1 MTNINFLLTISIQC
15 QEIRLWELTKWSS
28 KRKCFDLLS
37 NPLNLSMKEMY
48 GDQFG
53 EFVCGYWGFKGLRC
67 FTTKMNEWINLSKDF
82 TRNLCQWPA
91 AKHVPS
97 LIFSWFMD
105 SKYTALPMIFFFI
118 DVISSFNL
126 FNSIEST
133 WSPFGPSTASA
144 WSCNALV
151 ESRIAKLNK
160 E

>member
-1 MTNINFLLTISIQC
+1 M
-15 QEIRLWELTKWSS
+15 LWSFIKSS
-28 KRKCFDLLS
+28 QLVHEGNVWRSVWRICMWILGL
-37 NPLNLSMKEMY
+37 
-48 GDQFG
+48 
-53 EFVCGYWGFKGLRC
+53 KGLRC
-67 FTTKMNEWINLSKDF
+67 FTTKMNEWINQSKDF

-105 SKYTALPMIFFFI
+105 SKYTDLPMIFFFI

-151 ESRIAKLNK
+151 ESKIAKLNK
-160 E
+160 Q